1 MVTDP
6 LAAARAALARGDAT
20 GARSVLEAFCAEQP
34 GSAEAWFLLGAA
46 RHRCGLREAAL
57 EAFSHAAERAPGVPA
72 IANARAV
79 LLVELDRPEAAREV
93 LEQALHGVDVPD
105 LQVLLNLGI
114 ALERSGDRQLAE
126 SRYREA
132 ITAARRNGHP
142 VLMPALLNLGALL
155 LREGRAPEALPL
167 NRELVQRAPALA
179 DAHFNLAENCLAIGA
194 TEEALS
200 AADAA
205 LGIDAGH
212 VFARIDRAFALALLD
227 RLPEAQQELSRAKAD
242 DPARFASYRNAYDPD
257 GSGVFEGLDA
267 RLLFI
272 QWHYQKL
279 IECDWSRYEHFVERC
294 RTLIESHQGW
304 PTPLGHTAVPYRMLA
319 LPLPANLHVQLARH
333 VGDALRESVEQ
344 EGIAPYAPPVGSART
359 RALLR
364 IGYLSPD
371 FRRHPTAHLTRDLY
385 GAHDRSQVEVI
396 GYSLHDGPDDALT
409 LAVEAGCDAFH
420 RVAGDSTR
428 DLVERIRADDLD
440 VLVDLAGHTAHA
452 RPAVF
457 AARAAPVQVTWLGM
471 PWTTGIANM
480 DYAFVDRGSVPV
492 EAEHCW
498 SEKLVFLPGSCYV
511 ASPAIIG
518 PVPTRA
524 ACGLPEEGTVFCC
537 LSNTWKIEPR
547 IFACWMRILAAV
559 PRSVLWLVG
568 TSAGQTANLRSEVAR
583 SGIDPARLVFTT
595 VVDHPTHLARY
606 LVADLFLDTPIYNGH
621 TTALDALQAGL
632 PILTCPGEIMPSR
645 VAATFLEVLG
655 VADSLV
661 VPNMEAYVQRA
672 QALAGDPRRL
682 ADLRHRIDT
691 ARAAAPMFQPQ
702 RFAQTLERAFVAMV
716 ERQRRGLPPASF
728 DV

>member
-1 MVTDP
+1 VTDP
-6 LAAARAALARGDAT
+6 LAAARASLARGDAT
-20 GARSVLEAFCAEQP
+20 GARSVLEAFCADQP

-46 RHRCGLREAAL
+46 RHRCGALEAAL
-57 EAFSHAAERAPGVPA
+57 DAFALAAERAPGVPA

-79 LLVELDRPEAAREV
+79 LLVELDRPAAAREV
-93 LEQALHGVDVPD
+93 LEQALHGVDAPD
-105 LQVLLNLGI
+105 LQVLVNLAI
-114 ALERSGDRQLAE
+114 ALERSGDHLLAE

-132 ITAARRNGHP
+132 VTAARGNGHP
-142 VLMPALLNLGALL
+142 ALVPALLNLGALL
-155 LREGRAPEALPL
+155 LREGRATEALPL
-167 NRELVQRAPALA
+167 NRDLVKLAPALA

-194 TEEALS
+194 VEEALS

-227 RLPEAQQELSRAKAD
+227 RLPEAQQELGRARAV

-257 GSGVFEGLDA
+257 GSVVFEGLDA

-279 IECDWSRYEHFVERC
+279 IECDWSRYEHFVDRC
-294 RTLIESHQGW
+294 RALIESHQGW
-304 PTPLGHTAVPYRMLA
+304 PTPLCHTAAPYRMLA
-319 LPLPANLHVQLARH
+319 LPLPATLHARLARD
-333 VGDALRESVEQ
+333 VGDALRESVAQ
-344 EGIAPYAPPVGSART
+344 EGIAPYVPPVSTART
-359 RALLR
+359 RAPLR

-371 FRRHPTAHLTRDLY
+371 FRRHPTAHLTRELY
-385 GAHDRSQVEVI
+385 GAHDRTQVEVI
-396 GYSLHDGPDDALT
+396 GYSLYEGPDDALT
-409 LAVEAGCDAFH
+409 LAVEAGCDTFH
-420 RVAGDSTR
+420 RVGADSTPA
-428 DLVERIRADDLD
+428 LVERIRTDDLD

-492 EAEHCW
+492 EAERYW
-498 SEKLVFLPGSCYV
+498 SEQLVFLPGSCYV
-511 ASPAIIG
+511 ASPAIMG
-518 PVPTRA
+518 PAPTRA
-524 ACGLPEEGTVFCC
+524 ACGLPEAGTVFCC
-537 LSNTWKIEPR
+537 LSNTWKIEPKV
-547 IFACWMRILAAV
+547 FACWMRILAAV

-568 TSAGQTANLRSEVAR
+568 TSAGQAANLRAEAAR
-583 SGIDPARLVFTT
+583 SGIDSARLVFTT

-655 VADSLV
+655 VADDLV
-661 VPNMEAYVQRA
+661 VPDMEAYVQRA
-672 QALAGDPRRL
+672 QALAEDPRRL
-682 ADLRHRIDT
+682 TELRRRIHE
-691 ARAAAPMFQPQ
+691 ARVAAPMFEPR
-702 RFAQTLERAFVAMV
+702 RFAQYLERAFATMV
-716 ERQRRGLPPASF
+716 ERQSRGLPPASF

>member
-1 MVTDP
+1 MTDP
-6 LAAARAALARGDAT
+6 LAAARAALARGDAA
-20 GARSVLEAFCAEQP
+20 GARSVLEAFCADQP

-46 RHRCGLREAAL
+46 RHRCGALEAAL
-57 EAFSHAAERAPGVPA
+57 EAFARAADRAPGVPA

-93 LEQALHGVDVPD
+93 LEQALLGVEVPD
-105 LQVLLNLGI
+105 LQVLVNLAI
-114 ALERSGDRQLAE
+114 ALERSGDQQLAE

-132 ITAARRNGHP
+132 VTAARGNGHP
-142 VLMPALLNLGALL
+142 VLVPALLNLGALL
-155 LREGRAPEALPL
+155 LREGRAAEALPL
-167 NRELVQRAPALA
+167 NRDLVKLAPALA

-194 TEEALS
+194 VEEALS

-227 RLPEAQQELSRAKAD
+227 RLPEAQQELGRAKAD

-257 GSGVFEGLDA
+257 GSGTFEGLDA

-279 IECDWSRYEHFVERC
+279 IECDWSRYDQLVERC
-294 RTLIESHQGW
+294 RTLIESHLGW
-304 PTPLGHTAVPYRMLA
+304 PTPLNHTAVPYRTLA
-319 LPLPANLHVQLARH
+319 LPLSAGLHARLARN

-344 EGIAPYAPPVGSART
+344 EGIAPYARPVRPDRAR
-359 RALLR
+359 APLR

-371 FRRHPTAHLTRDLY
+371 FRRHPTAHLTRELY

-396 GYSLHDGPDDALT
+396 GYSLYEGPDDALT
-409 LAVEAGCDAFH
+409 LAVEAGCDVFH
-420 RVAGDSTR
+420 RVGADSTAA
-428 DLVERIRADDLD
+428 LVERIRADDLD

-492 EAEHCW
+492 EAERYW
-498 SEKLVFLPGSCYV
+498 SEQLVFLPGSCYV
-511 ASPAIIG
+511 ASPAIMG
-518 PVPTRA
+518 PAPTRA
-524 ACGLPEEGTVFCC
+524 ACGLPEDGTVFCC
-537 LSNTWKIEPR
+537 LSNTWKIEPKV
-547 IFACWMRILAAV
+547 FACWMRILSAV

-568 TSAGQTANLRSEVAR
+568 TSAEQATNLRSEAAR
-583 SGIDPARLVFTT
+583 SGIDSARLVFTT

-606 LVADLFLDTPIYNGH
+606 HVADLFLDTPIYNGH

-655 VADSLV
+655 VADDLV
-661 VPNMEAYVQRA
+661 VPDMEAYVQRA
-672 QALAGDPRRL
+672 QALAEDPRRL
-682 ADLRHRIDT
+682 ADLRRRIDA
-691 ARAAAPMFQPQ
+691 ARAAAPMFQPK
-702 RFAQTLERAFVAMV
+702 RFAQTLERAFATMV
-716 ERQRRGLPPASF
+716 ERQRRGLPAASF

>member
-1 MVTDP
+1 MTDP
-6 LAAARAALARGDAT
+6 LAAARAALARGDAAS
-20 GARSVLEAFCAEQP
+20 ARSVLEKLCAEQP

-46 RHRCGLREAAL
+46 RHRSGALEAAL
-57 EAFSHAAERAPGVPA
+57 DAFARASEHAPGVPA

-79 LLVELDRPEAAREV
+79 LLVELDRPQAAREV
-93 LEQALHGVDVPD
+93 LEQALRGVDAPD
-105 LQVLLNLGI
+105 PQVLVNLAI
-114 ALERSGDRQLAE
+114 ALERSGDQQLAE

-132 ITAARRNGHP
+132 VTAARSNGHP
-142 VLMPALLNLGALL
+142 ALVPALLNLGALL
-155 LREGRAPEALPL
+155 LREGRAAEALPL
-167 NRELVQRAPALA
+167 NRDLVKLAPALA

-194 TEEALS
+194 VEEALS

-227 RLPEAQQELSRAKAD
+227 RLPESQQELSRAKAD

-257 GSGVFEGLDA
+257 GSSTFEGLDA

-279 IECDWSRYEHFVERC
+279 IECDWARYDHFVDRC

-304 PTPLGHTAVPYRMLA
+304 PTPLCHTAAPYRMLA
-319 LPLPANLHVQLARH
+319 LPLPANLHARLARD
-333 VGDALRESVEQ
+333 VGDALRESVAQ
-344 EGIAPYAPPVGSART
+344 DGIEPYATPVRKTRT
-359 RALLR
+359 GAPLR

-371 FRRHPTAHLTRDLY
+371 FRRHPTAHLTRELY

-396 GYSLHDGPDDALT
+396 GYSLHEGPDDALT
-409 LAVEAGCDAFH
+409 RAVEAGCDAFH
-420 RVAGDSTR
+420 RVAGETTR
-428 DLVERIRADDLD
+428 ELVQRIRADDLD

-480 DYAFVDRGSVPV
+480 DYAFVDRGSVPA
-492 EAEHCW
+492 EAERNW
-498 SEKLVFLPGSCYV
+498 SEQLVFLPASCYV
-511 ASPAIIG
+511 ASPAIRG
-518 PVPTRA
+518 PAPTRA

-547 IFACWMRILAAV
+547 VFACWMRILAAV
-559 PRSVLWLVG
+559 PHSVLWLVG
-568 TSAGQTANLRSEVAR
+568 TSAGQTANLRSAAAR
-583 SGIDPARLVFTT
+583 GGIDPDRLVFTT

-655 VADSLV
+655 VADALV
-661 VPNMEAYVQRA
+661 VPDMDTCVQRA

-682 ADLRHRIDT
+682 ADLRHRIDA
-691 ARAAAPMFQPQ
+691 ARAAAPMFQPK
-702 RFAQTLERAFVAMV
+702 RFAQTLERAFAVMV
-716 ERQRRGLPPASF
+716 ERQRQGLPPASF
-728 DV
+728 EV

>member
-20 GARSVLEAFCAEQP
+20 GARSVLEAHCADQP

-46 RHRCGLREAAL
+46 RHRCGALDAAL
-57 EAFSHAAERAPGVPA
+57 DAFARAAELAPGVPA

-79 LLVELDRPEAAREV
+79 LLVELNRPEAAREV
-93 LEQALHGVDVPD
+93 LEQALLGVDVPD

-132 ITAARRNGHP
+132 VTAARSNGHP
-142 VLMPALLNLGALL
+142 VLVPALLNLGALL

-167 NRELVQRAPALA
+167 NRELVLLAPALA

-194 TEEALS
+194 VEEALG

-227 RLPEAQQELSRAKAD
+227 RLPEAQQELARARAD

-257 GSGVFEGLDA
+257 GAGAFEGLDA

-279 IECDWSRYEHFVERC
+279 IVCDWSRYEHFVDRC
-294 RTLIESHQGW
+294 RTLIESQRGW
-304 PTPLGHTAVPYRMLA
+304 PTPLSDTAVPYRMLA
-319 LPLPANLHVQLARH
+319 LPLPADLHARLARK
-333 VGDALRESVEQ
+333 VGDALREAVAQ
-344 EGIAPYAPPVGSART
+344 EGIALYAPPVRAART
-359 RALLR
+359 RAPLR

-371 FRRHPTAHLTRDLY
+371 FRRHPTAHLTRELY

-396 GYSLHDGPDDALT
+396 GYSLYEGPDDELT
-409 LAVEAGCDAFH
+409 LAVAAGCDAFH
-420 RVAGDSTR
+420 RVAAESTGA
-428 DLVERIRADDLD
+428 LVQRLRADDLD
-440 VLVDLAGHTAHA
+440 VLVDLAGHTAYA
-452 RPAVF
+452 RPSVF

-492 EAEHCW
+492 EAEHYW
-498 SEKLVFLPGSCYV
+498 SEQLVFLPGSCYV
-511 ASPAIIG
+511 ASPANMG

-537 LSNTWKIEPR
+537 LSNTWKIEPNV
-547 IFACWMRILAAV
+547 FACWMRILAAV
-559 PRSVLWLVG
+559 PQSVLWLVG
-568 TSAGQTANLRSEVAR
+568 TSAGQTANLRSAAAR
-583 SGIDPARLVFTT
+583 SGIDPARIVFTT

-621 TTALDALQAGL
+621 TTSLDALQAGL

-655 VADSLV
+655 VADALV
-661 VPNMEAYVQRA
+661 VPDMEAYVQRA
-672 QALAGDPRRL
+672 QVLAGDPRRL
-682 ADLRHRIDT
+682 ADLRQLIHA
-691 ARAAAPMFQPQ
+691 ARAAAPMFQPK
-702 RFAQTLERAFVAMV
+702 RFAQTLERAFAVMV
-716 ERQRRGLPPASF
+716 ERQRQGLPPASF